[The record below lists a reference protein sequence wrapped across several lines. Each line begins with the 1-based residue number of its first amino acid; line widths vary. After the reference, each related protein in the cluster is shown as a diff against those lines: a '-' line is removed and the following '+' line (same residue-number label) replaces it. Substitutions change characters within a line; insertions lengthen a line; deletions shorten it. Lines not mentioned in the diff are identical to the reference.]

1 MMKCPH
7 KNAEAIHAIADGKQ
21 TQWARDYNNPIEWN
35 DFDPVWDSSPISSS
49 DGIIWRI
56 KPPEVA
62 QWRKD
67 MAQALD
73 DGKQVMCRN
82 WWTNGESQ
90 PTVYKSSAFLDTTI
104 KLMESDYFINPDPKP
119 DVEVFIAFHF
129 IDLFFMKNKDIS
141 KPYKGVYFYGSTKN
155 PQDNLKIV
163 IDGETGKLK
172 DAKVLK

>member
-35 DFDPVWDSSPISSS
+35 DFDPVWDSSPISSN

-67 MAQALD
+67 MAKAKE
-73 DGKQVMCRN
+73 DGKVVEFNDDDNGWRQSYVSIETLLSPEC
-82 WWTNGESQ
+82 WWAGCEENNYR
-90 PTVYKSSAFLDTTI
+90 VK
-104 KLMESDYFINPDPKP
+104 PDPKP
-119 DVEVFIAFHF
+119 DVVSERRVELFNGSFSTHAIFDNNAMSGRPNNIRFIF
-129 IDLFFMKNKDIS
+129 
-141 KPYKGVYFYGSTKN
+141 
-155 PQDNLKIV
+155 
-163 IDGETGKLK
+163 DGETGEPKS
-172 DAKVLK
+172 AEVLK